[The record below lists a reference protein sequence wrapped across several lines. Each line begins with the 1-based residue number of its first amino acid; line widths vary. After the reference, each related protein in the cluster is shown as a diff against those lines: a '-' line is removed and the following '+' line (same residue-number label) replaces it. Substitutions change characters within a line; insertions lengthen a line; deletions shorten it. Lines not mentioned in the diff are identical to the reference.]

1 MKSLREK
8 YEFMCPELDERGRR
22 LWAAS
27 EALALGRGGIAT
39 VAQVTGLAESTI
51 RRGQQELLNPG
62 AAAVPSFRRVRRQG
76 GGRKDLLVEAP
87 TLVFALEALVE
98 PTTRGD
104 PGSPLRVD
112 L

>member
-1 MKSLREK
+1 MTSLQEK
-8 YEFMCPELDERGRR
+8 YELMCPELDERRRR

-39 VAQVTGLAESTI
+39 VAQATGLAESTL

-62 AAAVPSFRRVRRQG
+62 AAASSSSRRVRRQG
-76 GGRKDLLVEAP
+76 GGRKDRRAEAP
-87 TLVFALEALVE
+87 TLVFALEALVG

-104 PGSPLRVD
+104 PGSP
-112 L
+112 